1 LSSLAGKYSYWGRF
15 RPVDIATLAYVSL
28 EFLLVLIFMAG
39 RPGWFIML
47 LFYIAAACIVFLMV
61 AFPFDEKSF
70 PWRIIRVSYPMILF
84 IFFYKAIGPQIF
96 LIFDKPFDWMVHNFE
111 LSVFGIDPA
120 FAAQRYIDIWMN
132 EFMNFGYFTYY
143 FLLPTALVLFIIMKK
158 WNSLEKMILSS
169 AVTFYICYLIF
180 IFYPVTGPRFYLEQT
195 YYLPIIG
202 PFFTPLTQSVV
213 NFGGLYGGAMPSSH
227 CAIAL
232 VVTWRMGRDIRQLA
246 IPIVLIALLLCT
258 STVYGRFHYLTDVIA
273 GLIIGSLGLWI
284 SNRWFN
290 GFLNK
295 NGSETDFTA

>member
-1 LSSLAGKYSYWGRF
+1 
-15 RPVDIATLAYVSL
+15 
-28 EFLLVLIFMAG
+28 MAG